1 MGNPG
6 RKIPSHDGGI
16 RDIGKRCLILEKPCF
31 DVYFLLTSNNFF
43 FLKLREVNT
52 DRLLMDFCKTFG

>member
-43 FLKLREVNT
+43 FFKIERGKHRPFANGFL
-52 DRLLMDFCKTFG
+52 